1 MSWHTGAILIRGDH
15 SADVVGLLDTLGM
28 PGAVP
33 GEPVSLEEASSLDNE
48 GVAVGCGHGWTA
60 LWGCLPIW
68 GVSEDGL
75 AAVARS
81 ADVFWML
88 LEGASDT
95 AGFAWWTGG
104 KRVRDWL
111 SQAGDAVKDEGKRLP
126 PEKAAFAGRD
136 HEQAV
141 LNLMERLTLPY
152 DQLESIDYRQ
162 YSVPDGDLFG

>member
-15 SADVVGLLDTLGM
+15 SADVVGLLETLGM
-28 PGAVP
+28 PGAEP
-33 GEPVSLEEASSLDNE
+33 GGPISRDEASSSSNA
-48 GVAVGCGHGWTA
+48 GVAVGTGHGWTA

-75 AAVARS
+75 ADVARS

-95 AGFAWWTGG
+95 AGFAWWAGG
-104 KRVRDWL
+104 RRVRDWL
-111 SQAGDAVKDEGKRLP
+111 CQAGEDVKNEGKRLP
-126 PEKAAFAGRD
+126 EEKAAFAGQD
-136 HEQAV
+136 HEQGV

-152 DQLESIDYRQ
+152 EKLESIEYRL
-162 YSVPDGDLFG
+162 YEFPDGGMFG